1 MLETRSQPSRMAGDS
16 PCFSVPADYLQFQN
30 IGKTFPG
37 VRALD
42 GISFGVTEGSVHAL
56 MGENGAGK
64 STLLK
69 ILGGAYQPT
78 SGTLSLGGT
87 GQIFP
92 DTAAALAA
100 GVAIIYQE
108 LHLVP
113 RLSVAENLYLGHL
126 PANGGWVDR
135 RALLEAAR
143 RQLDL
148 LGEGI
153 DPRREVG
160 TLSIAQR
167 QMIEIAK
174 ALSRNAKVIAF
185 DEPTSSLTRRES
197 DRLFEVIRRLRDE
210 GRVILYVSHRM
221 EEIYALC
228 DAATVFRDGR
238 HVATHARLSDLTP
251 DALIREMVGRTI
263 DDIFHYQPRPHGD
276 GAPALEVSGLL
287 GPGLCEPANLTVAR
301 GEILGIFGLIGAG
314 RSELL
319 RLLAGAARIGGG
331 TVRADGQPV
340 AIHRPA
346 DAIRAGI
353 VLCPEDRKHE
363 GIVPIRSVQENLNLS
378 ARRHHAALGF
388 FVNERWERD
397 NAAGHVRALGVKTPT
412 LAQPI
417 VHLSGGNQQKVI
429 LARWLSETVRV
440 MMLDEP
446 TRGIDVG
453 AKSEIYSI
461 IYDLAATGV
470 GVLIVSSELPEVM
483 GVCDRLLVMRQG
495 RLVANLARGERTP
508 EEILALALPVTAA
521 PADLITTAP

>member
-1 MLETRSQPSRMAGDS
+1 M
-16 PCFSVPADYLQFQN
+16 PAVFLQFQSV
-30 IGKTFPG
+30 GKTFPG

-42 GISFGVTEGSVHAL
+42 DITFGVAEGSVHAL

-78 SGTLSLGGT
+78 SGTLSLAGAT
-87 GQIFP
+87 QVFP
-92 DTAAALAA
+92 TTASALAA

-126 PANGGWVDR
+126 PASGGWVDR
-135 RALLEAAR
+135 RELHEAAGRLLES
-143 RQLDL
+143 
-148 LGEGI
+148 LGEDI
-153 DPRREVG
+153 DPRTEVG

-167 QMIEIAK
+167 QMVEIAK
-174 ALSRNAKVIAF
+174 ALSRDAKVIAF

-221 EEIYALC
+221 EEIFALC

-238 HVATHARLSDLTP
+238 HVATHPQLSAITP

-263 DDIFHYQPRPHGD
+263 EDIFRYQPRSH
-276 GAPALEVSGLL
+276 GAPALEVCGLR
-287 GPGLCEPANLTVAR
+287 GPGLREPANLTVAKR
-301 GEILGIFGLIGAG
+301 EILGVFGLIGAG

-319 RLLAGAARIGGG
+319 RLLAGATPIEGG
-331 TVRADGQPV
+331 TVLVGGAPV
-340 AIHRPA
+340 AIRCPA
-346 DAIRAGI
+346 DAIRAGV
-353 VLCPEDRKHE
+353 VLCPEDRKHD

-378 ARRHHAALGF
+378 ARRSHAALGV
-388 FVNERWERD
+388 FVDERWETA
-397 NAAGHVRALGVKTPT
+397 NAAEHVRALGVKTPS

-429 LARWLSETVRV
+429 LARWLSEDVRV

-461 IYDLAATGV
+461 IYDLAARGV
-470 GVLIVSSELPEVM
+470 GVLVVSSELPEVM
-483 GVCDRLLVMRQG
+483 GICDRLLVMRQG
-495 RLVANLARGERTP
+495 CLVADLARGERTA
-508 EEILALALPVTAA
+508 EEILSLALPVTAA
-521 PADLITTAP
+521 P